1 MSKSNII
8 EEKKG
13 LARLGALSAYKSKD
27 SNIKKIRSF
36 QVDQTKMKER
46 TNENLV
52 FSFEIFDRTHEA
64 FNLGKIDYNWF
75 ISLIDVLN
83 DMSTMPWK
91 KVLLERRSIYDPHT
105 HNWSKTNY
113 KFNFDEETLNQN
125 DGWQFRLNKS
135 KGRVHGF
142 LVGNVFYIYWLDPHH
157 NMNDSEG
164 YPGVEIYK
172 PSLSEYE
179 ILEQCNI
186 QHEQTISE
194 LNERLKDAE
203 ELYYTEA
210 EKCSS
215 CDYKKFG

>member
-1 MSKSNII
+1 MCKNTVTEQRRSI
-8 EEKKG
+8 E
-13 LARLGALSAYKSKD
+13 RLKNLSAYESKG
-27 SNIKKIRSF
+27 SNVKKIRSF
-36 QVDQTKMKER
+36 QVDKTKMKER

-64 FNLGKIDYNWF
+64 FNLGNVEYNWF
-75 ISLIDVLN
+75 ISLMDVLN

-91 KVLLERRSIYDPHT
+91 KVLVDRRSIYDPNT

-113 KFNFDEETLNQN
+113 KFNFDEETLKQN

-142 LVGNVFYIYWLDPHH
+142 LIGNVFYIYWLDPHH

-164 YPGVEIYK
+164 YSGVEKYN
-172 PSLSEYE
+172 PALSEYE

-186 QHEQTISE
+186 QQEQTISE
-194 LNERLKDAE
+194 LEKKLKEAE
-203 ELYYTEA
+203 ELYYIEA
-210 EKCSS
+210 EKCHN
-215 CDYKKFG
+215 CDYKK